1 MDGATPTHDL
11 SFLIEVSNG
20 GGYAFKVPF
29 PLPTEFV
36 QGVALPYLDDFDAEG
51 RAEMM
56 SRAHTVCY
64 MASSHPRR

>member
-1 MDGATPTHDL
+1 M
-11 SFLIEVSNG
+11 
-20 GGYAFKVPF
+20 GYAFKVPF
-29 PLPTEFV
+29 PLPPGGA
-36 QGVALPYLDDFDAEG
+36 QGVALPYLDDFDAEE